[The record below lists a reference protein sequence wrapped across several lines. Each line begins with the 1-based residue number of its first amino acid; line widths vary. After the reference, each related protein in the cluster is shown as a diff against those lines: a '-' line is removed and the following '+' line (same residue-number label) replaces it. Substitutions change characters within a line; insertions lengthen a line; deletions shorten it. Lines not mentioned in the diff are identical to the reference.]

1 MLRLG
6 HSSFDLS
13 TKTLVMGIL
22 NVTPDSFS
30 DGGLFFSPSSAVD
43 HALSMVACGADII
56 DVGGESTRPGSEPIG
71 VEEELLRIVPVIR
84 ALSGRIDIPISIDTY
99 KSEVARVALQEGAQ
113 IVNDVSALRFDR
125 NMAEVAAK
133 SDAAVVLMH
142 MQGTPRSMQKSPYYV
157 DLVTE
162 VKEYLAQ
169 SVEMARN
176 AGISDDRIIVDPGL
190 GFGKTFAHN
199 LEIIRRLGELRDLG
213 KAILVGPSRKAFI
226 GKYLGDVPADQR
238 LEGTA
243 AAVAISIFNGA
254 NIVRVHDVREM
265 SKVVRVADAILRGRT

>member
-1 MLRLG
+1 
-6 HSSFDLS
+6 
-13 TKTLVMGIL
+13 

-56 DVGGESTRPGSEPIG
+56 DVGGESTRPGSEPIW